1 MSSPAVAMLADPT
14 VQIALAC
21 IVISLLVVLRSMQKS
36 KDEQTVYPI
45 IAGMAIGNPQYRC
58 TQDQALVVAS
68 KCPGLESIKPVLE
81 RIYGNSRISSRYFAI
96 PDFTPDQAAK
106 GDPMFYPA
114 DGSYEVP
121 VDVRLD
127 KFKEKAVPLVSDVAR
142 RAIKEAGLNVSDI
155 SKLVVVSSTGFLG
168 PGLDCE
174 LIKNLGLT
182 RSVDRTLIGFMGC
195 AAAMN
200 GFRNANDYVTANPG
214 KYALMICVELSSV
227 HTTFDD
233 NINDAIL
240 HAIFADGCAAA
251 VLTGA
256 TKAECPKGT
265 LAIVDNHA
273 WLMEGTE
280 DGITLAIK
288 PNGITCTLSK
298 FLPQYIAKNI
308 AFFADGFLKKNGL
321 TRDDVDFWSVHPGG
335 RRIIEEAQNG
345 LGLTEEQTS
354 DSWAVLG
361 EYGNMLS
368 PSVMFVLSRVF
379 KRHNAMLAEGK
390 TGYKTGMAFSFSP
403 GVGAEGILLRQI

>member
-1 MSSPAVAMLADPT
+1 MMDPT

-21 IVISLLVVLRSMQKS
+21 VLVTILVALRASRATSSSEK
-36 KDEQTVYPI
+36 VYPVI
-45 IAGMAIGNPQYRC
+45 VGMATGNPEYRC
-58 TQDQALVVAS
+58 TQQEALSVAMKAPKVS
-68 KCPGLESIKPVLE
+68 SVKPALE
-81 RIYGNSRISSRYFAI
+81 RIYGNTRINSRYFAV
-96 PDFTPDQAAK
+96 PDFTPDKASK
-106 GDPMFYPA
+106 DEPLFYPT
-114 DGSYEVP
+114 DGSYEV
-121 VDVRLD
+121 DVHTRLN
-127 KFKEKAVPLVSDVAR
+127 KFKEKAVPLVTEVAQ
-142 RAIKEAGLNVSDI
+142 RAVKEAGLSPSDI

-174 LIKNLGLT
+174 LIRNLGLA

-200 GFRNANDYVTANPG
+200 GFRNANDFVTANPG

-251 VLTGA
+251 VLAGVKKSEA
-256 TKAECPKGT
+256 PKGT

-288 PNGITCTLSK
+288 ANGITCTLSK

-308 AFFADGFLKKNGL
+308 AFFADGLLKKNNL
-321 TRDDVDFWSVHPGG
+321 KRDDVDFWCVHPGG
-335 RRIIEEAQNG
+335 RRIIEESQNG
-345 LGLTEEQTS
+345 LGLTEDQCA

-368 PSVMFVLSRVF
+368 PSVMFVLTRVF
-379 KRHNAMLAEGK
+379 ERHNKALSEGK
-390 TGYKTGMAFSFSP
+390 RGYETGMAFSFSP
-403 GVGAEGILLRQI
+403 GVGAEGILLKQI